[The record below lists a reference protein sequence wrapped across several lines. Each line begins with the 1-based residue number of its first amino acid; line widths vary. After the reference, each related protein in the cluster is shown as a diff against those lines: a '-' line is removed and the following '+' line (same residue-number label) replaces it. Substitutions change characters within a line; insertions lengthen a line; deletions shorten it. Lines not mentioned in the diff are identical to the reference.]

1 MWLKRA
7 SIHQQFDVTQNYA
20 KHSFVDRPFFQN
32 DRKDAL
38 ALCGEKFHSM
48 LRWEAK
54 KVLFFFFGSSCC
66 HRFRGTPLPPLSL
79 KRWPVYLCAP
89 QIVARSSRTNRRRET
104 RTVPNKRRIVRPACG
119 QRLRYRWTWTRSRLT
134 GSSAI
139 RTNWVSPSVVW
150 SGSG

>member
-54 KVLFFFFGSSCC
+54 KVLFFSLVPVAATGFEARLSRRCRWNDDQFTSARHKSSQGVPERIDVERLAQFQTNGASFG
-66 HRFRGTPLPPLSL
+66 
-79 KRWPVYLCAP
+79 
-89 QIVARSSRTNRRRET
+89 
-104 RTVPNKRRIVRPACG
+104 RPAVNGYDIGGRG
-119 QRLRYRWTWTRSRLT
+119 QE
-134 GSSAI
+134 
-139 RTNWVSPSVVW
+139 VD
-150 SGSG
+150 